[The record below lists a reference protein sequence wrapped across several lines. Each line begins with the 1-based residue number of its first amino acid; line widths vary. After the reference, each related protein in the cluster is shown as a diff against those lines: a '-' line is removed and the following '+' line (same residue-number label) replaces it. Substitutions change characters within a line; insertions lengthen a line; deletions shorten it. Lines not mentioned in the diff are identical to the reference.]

1 MVSIDR
7 DVVVAVAAVE
17 LVSAVWVLFVA
28 SVVVSIVVMSV
39 EAPVVVAVL
48 SVVVVVV
55 LFCASISW
63 AKVAVLKF
71 NSNKNACE
79 RNLVQFN

>member
-1 MVSIDR
+1 M
-7 DVVVAVAAVE
+7 
-17 LVSAVWVLFVA
+17 LFVA

-63 AKVAVLKF
+63 AEVAVLKF
-71 NSNKNACE
+71 N
-79 RNLVQFN
+79 